1 MPDPDGLNAISGHWI
16 GDSIKHLFP
25 DRPIARSILLR
36 DPVSHFL
43 SHYNFR
49 MMRYL
54 SNGLRPYPVEIAYRA
69 RRRNFLTHFILRTFA
84 EIPWWRLA
92 AMSAAEKYA
101 EASKLLSGFF
111 FVGDHTRCNEL
122 IEALAPDLGIPPTAE
137 PANTSEQWLERVEW
151 RPLGVNELPPGMID
165 IIRRD
170 NTLDQHLWETWK
182 DAGTNGIGVDPA
194 PLNFTDERLTDR
206 IATQSSRFVN
216 QVRRRMYR
224 RWPTVG

>member
-1 MPDPDGLNAISGHWI
+1 
-16 GDSIKHLFP
+16 
-25 DRPIARSILLR
+25 
-36 DPVSHFL
+36 
-43 SHYNFR
+43 
-49 MMRYL
+49 
-54 SNGLRPYPVEIAYRA
+54 
-69 RRRNFLTHFILRTFA
+69 
-84 EIPWWRLA
+84 
-92 AMSAAEKYA
+92 MSAAEKYT

-151 RPLGVNELPPGMID
+151 KPLGVNDLPPGMID

-182 DAGTNGIGVDPA
+182 DASTNGIGVDPA
-194 PLNFTDERLTDR
+194 PLNFTEERLTDR